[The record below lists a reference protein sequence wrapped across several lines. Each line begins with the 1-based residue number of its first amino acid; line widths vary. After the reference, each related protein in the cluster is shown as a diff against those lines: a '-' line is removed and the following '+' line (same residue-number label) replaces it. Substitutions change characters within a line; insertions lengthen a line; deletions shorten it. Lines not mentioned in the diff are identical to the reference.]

1 MTKEKVITNP
11 KTLVEIELK
20 NAGFNIDSIKV
31 PKRVFLLADDIY
43 YKMLEKEYGIYK
55 YPLGGKLY
63 VLKIIIKLD
72 LLKVRCVLQE
82 SQPKQKI

>member
-31 PKRVFLLADDIY
+31 PKRVFYSLMIFITKCL
-43 YKMLEKEYGIYK
+43 KKNMEYINT
-55 YPLGGKLY
+55 L
-63 VLKIIIKLD
+63 
-72 LLKVRCVLQE
+72 
-82 SQPKQKI
+82 